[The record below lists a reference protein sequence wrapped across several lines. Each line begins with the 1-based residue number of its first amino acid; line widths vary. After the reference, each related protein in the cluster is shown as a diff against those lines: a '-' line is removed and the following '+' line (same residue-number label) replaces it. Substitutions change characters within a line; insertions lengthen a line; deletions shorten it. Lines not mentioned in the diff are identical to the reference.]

1 MFTPEMFLEVNSKI
15 VEEMAPFGLR
25 TAIRAA
31 ALNITRIT
39 RYGKENPEIVM
50 AGVHSC
56 FNVAAK
62 QPLPPF
68 AAKVRDLDAEVR
80 NDDVKEILDRW
91 AVASQEFDTPSQEIK
106 LAFGSMLALELVAA
120 LVREP
125 RELQIVREIL
135 KMEMEQ
141 HFASQLTFTGE
152 ALLSYVDREAAELWA
167 LYPDA
172 PTTDLSPLAFA
183 AMTILSR
190 ITKHAHGGRPN
201 IQYINEVVVSIEL
214 LARGLM
220 START
225 RSGGFLKDSVDG
237 NDVNAAINHW
247 SGRVSNLPDI
257 DTVTTLSAFAIEAL
271 AAIAA
276 RVHQAD
282 RDMLFAQIPA
292 HMIGDTDFVVV
303 AVIGEDADD
312 DAESRR

>member
-15 VEEMAPFGLR
+15 VEEMPPFGLR

-91 AVASQEFDTPSQEIK
+91 AVASQEFDTPSQDIK

-135 KMEMEQ
+135 KMEMAQ

-172 PTTDLSPLAFA
+172 PTTDLSPLGFA
-183 AMTILSR
+183 ALTILSR
-190 ITKHAHGGRPN
+190 ITQHAHSGRIN
-201 IQYINEVVVSIEL
+201 AEYVNEVAVSVEL
-214 LARGLM
+214 LCKGLATKR
-220 START
+220 TAL
-225 RSGGFLKDSVDG
+225 GGVLKDQVDG
-237 NDVNAAINHW
+237 NDVNDAIRYW
-247 SGRVSNLPDI
+247 SERVQKVPRI
-257 DTVTTLSAFAIEAL
+257 DVATTLSAFAIEAL
-271 AAIAA
+271 AAIGA
-276 RVHQAD
+276 RLSPED
-282 RDMLFAQIPA
+282 RGKLFAQIPA
-292 HMIGDTDFVVV
+292 HTFGEAEFVVV
-303 AVIGEDADD
+303 MEIDSGVANDA
-312 DAESRR
+312 